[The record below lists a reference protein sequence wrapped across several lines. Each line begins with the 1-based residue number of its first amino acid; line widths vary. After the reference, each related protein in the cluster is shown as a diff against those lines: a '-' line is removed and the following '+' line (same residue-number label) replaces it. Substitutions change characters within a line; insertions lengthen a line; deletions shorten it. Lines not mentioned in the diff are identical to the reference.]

1 MTPRRVAPFCVLA
14 AAMSIAD
21 FSEAGVWGAQPLI
34 GVVGDYYTNPG
45 LISVPN
51 AAESHA
57 DLLLDAP
64 ISYVGD
70 AYKFS
75 ILPSFRLTDSQGYS
89 LLDSNYEH
97 LGVSNEFDT
106 PQGNIVLTGSLAR
119 DSSLYQNYLLNGST
133 GVRRDSL
140 LADLSWS
147 RQFTERLEFDT
158 DVNWTRALY
167 GQAVGA
173 ATLTDYKYASIN
185 PTLTWAQSER
195 TKLNLSAGVGR
206 YNALDGMTQSTNA
219 NLQIGFVKQL
229 SEIWTLSASAGYSRA
244 INRDNLTEDV
254 LELTPTGIIAVPIPF
269 TVKSTQNGSIYSFT
283 LNRKTELATISATA
297 SRQLAPTGF
306 AFLSREELYE
316 IKASYTPTERWT
328 ISADARRLTYDLPQ
342 GPNAIVNL
350 TLNYFDVAAAWQ
362 WTEHWTATVT
372 ATRVME
378 RYASTNVDVDSS
390 GISIEISRQF
400 DWKSFQ

>member
-1 MTPRRVAPFCVLA
+1 MTPSRVAPFCVLA

-147 RQFTERLEFDT
+147 R
-158 DVNWTRALY
+158 
-167 GQAVGA
+167 
-173 ATLTDYKYASIN
+173 
-185 PTLTWAQSER
+185 
-195 TKLNLSAGVGR
+195 
-206 YNALDGMTQSTNA
+206 
-219 NLQIGFVKQL
+219 
-229 SEIWTLSASAGYSRA
+229 
-244 INRDNLTEDV
+244 
-254 LELTPTGIIAVPIPF
+254 
-269 TVKSTQNGSIYSFT
+269 
-283 LNRKTELATISATA
+283 
-297 SRQLAPTGF
+297 
-306 AFLSREELYE
+306 
-316 IKASYTPTERWT
+316 
-328 ISADARRLTYDLPQ
+328 
-342 GPNAIVNL
+342 
-350 TLNYFDVAAAWQ
+350 
-362 WTEHWTATVT
+362 
-372 ATRVME
+372 
-378 RYASTNVDVDSS
+378 
-390 GISIEISRQF
+390 
-400 DWKSFQ
+400 